1 MKLWKQGNL
10 NELLHKAV
18 TIQRSLKLISWS
30 CDIGE
35 ASTKILH
42 IKGIF
47 MDWQKVILHII
58 CQEFDGSIHVSFM
71 HNKIPWR
78 SKQKHPKG
86 KRTLETVLLAD
97 TSKKIQSNLKPYL
110 LKLFRKQVLIQRQDQ
125 YNRVW
130 MLMSGEKLYQKVLV
144 SHLAIFVQH

>member
-47 MDWQKVILHII
+47 MDWQKVILHIV
-58 CQEFDGSIHVSFM
+58 CQELDGSIHVFFITIRYLGDR
-71 HNKIPWR
+71 NKNI
-78 SKQKHPKG
+78 
-86 KRTLETVLLAD
+86 
-97 TSKKIQSNLKPYL
+97 
-110 LKLFRKQVLIQRQDQ
+110 
-125 YNRVW
+125 
-130 MLMSGEKLYQKVLV
+130 QKVNE
-144 SHLAIFVQH
+144 HLQPFFLQTHQRRYNQI